1 MASLSEHKSEQTPG
15 DCERQASLARCGPGG
30 RKASDVTYRLNDEK
44 PRLRNVPHRNLLLYP
59 REVRYRSHPQAT
71 RGLQEGRVRGS
82 PLHPP
87 TGLEGRWSLV
97 SAQQA
102 LVCFEPRAVIS
113 MSQLRLPSLS
123 TLHGAAGAA
132 NLFSDRLGCWKSKI
146 QVTAGLI
153 PPESSSACQW
163 PLLK

>member
-1 MASLSEHKSEQTPG
+1 METRSIPKRDLGLPRGLRSKDCLPVQEPRVPSVGREDPLEKGMATHSSI
-15 DCERQASLARCGPGG
+15 LAWRIPQRRVAGYSPRG

-44 PRLRNVPHRNLLLYP
+44 PRLRNIPHRNLFPYP
-59 REVRYRSHPQAT
+59 REVRYRSHLQAT

-97 SAQQA
+97 SDQRA

-113 MSQLRLPSLS
+113 MSQLRLP
-123 TLHGAAGAA
+123 
-132 NLFSDRLGCWKSKI
+132 
-146 QVTAGLI
+146 
-153 PPESSSACQW
+153 
-163 PLLK
+163 